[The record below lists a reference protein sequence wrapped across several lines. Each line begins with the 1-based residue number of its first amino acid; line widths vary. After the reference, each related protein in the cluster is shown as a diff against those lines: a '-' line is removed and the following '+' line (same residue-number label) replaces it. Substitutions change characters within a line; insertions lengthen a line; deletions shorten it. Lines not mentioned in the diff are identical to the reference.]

1 MATDPKKSLPPS
13 SASTIAKTDIDRLL
27 QTGLADFSLR
37 ELLGLLISSAGAAE
51 RNVYLQDTPAD
62 RSNGFYDRS
71 LQIGSIP
78 VDVRVPRTR
87 NGDFRPQSLP
97 APYRRGYSEEVQS
110 LLIGLLGSSRSINAA
125 KDALQKMGLSRSEQ
139 ELELVAIGLIEELE
153 LRNNRP
159 IHPDMLALFVDGKYI
174 ELLEGDKL
182 RSACIYIVVGL
193 GCDGKKQVL
202 ACIARPGRE
211 NLEDWKLVLRGLIE
225 RGLRRIMIVIYDDF
239 SGLLPITKS
248 LFPNAD
254 VQLCVVHMQRNAKT
268 HLSKADAV
276 EFQQCWRA
284 IRSCWDLDLAN
295 HQFEELCDRFSK
307 ANSTWIAELRKK
319 REHYLA
325 FLKYPEYMR
334 KSFSTTNVVEAING
348 QLEIMRRNSG
358 GYFHSEDTL
367 KFKLGLAISS
377 LENGRWRSTSRT
389 IATAL
394 AQLNAM
400 FQSRFEGAT

>member
-1 MATDPKKSLPPS
+1 
-13 SASTIAKTDIDRLL
+13 
-27 QTGLADFSLR
+27 
-37 ELLGLLISSAGAAE
+37 
-51 RNVYLQDTPAD
+51 
-62 RSNGFYDRS
+62 
-71 LQIGSIP
+71 
-78 VDVRVPRTR
+78 
-87 NGDFRPQSLP
+87 
-97 APYRRGYSEEVQS
+97 
-110 LLIGLLGSSRSINAA
+110 
-125 KDALQKMGLSRSEQ
+125 MGLSRSEQ

-211 NLEDWKLVLRGLIE
+211 NLENWKLVLRGLIE
-225 RGLRRIMIVIYDDF
+225 RGLRRIMIVIHDDF

-254 VQLCVVHMQRNAKT
+254 VQLCVVHIQRNAKT
-268 HLSKADAV
+268 NLSKADAV
-276 EFQQCWRA
+276 EFQQRWRA

-319 REHYLA
+319 REHYL
-325 FLKYPEYMR
+325 F
-334 KSFSTTNVVEAING
+334 
-348 QLEIMRRNSG
+348 
-358 GYFHSEDTL
+358 
-367 KFKLGLAISS
+367 
-377 LENGRWRSTSRT
+377 
-389 IATAL
+389 
-394 AQLNAM
+394 
-400 FQSRFEGAT
+400 

>member
-182 RSACIYIVVGL
+182 RLACIYIVVGL

-211 NLEDWKLVLRGLIE
+211 NLENWKLVLRGLIE
-225 RGLRRIMIVIYDDF
+225 RGLRRIMIVIHDDF

-254 VQLCVVHMQRNAKT
+254 VQLWSFTCNVMLKRISPKQT
-268 HLSKADAV
+268 LSSFNSV
-276 EFQQCWRA
+276 GVR
-284 IRSCWDLDLAN
+284 
-295 HQFEELCDRFSK
+295 FE
-307 ANSTWIAELRKK
+307 AAGIWISLITS
-319 REHYLA
+319 L
-325 FLKYPEYMR
+325 
-334 KSFSTTNVVEAING
+334 
-348 QLEIMRRNSG
+348 RNSAIA
-358 GYFHSEDTL
+358 ST
-367 KFKLGLAISS
+367 KPIPPGLPNCAK
-377 LENGRWRSTSRT
+377 NANT
-389 IATAL
+389 IWL
-394 AQLNAM
+394 
-400 FQSRFEGAT
+400 F